1 MCLRSKLCKNFQS
14 AAKKIFFWPFWVWG
28 EKFADDQQT
37 RLKIFLDRSK
47 TKVGTFKNSFII
59 KNRSEKLNY
68 AFLSRLWSTELLN
81 CPNDWDWKVQLKT
94 VCWRVQL
101 KVFPEKKSVSYK
113 MSVWWSFRVTRVIKP
128 KKPRQLGDFF
138 IISRFDNLMD
148 IFWGAK
154 RKNTLAFPL

>member
-1 MCLRSKLCKNFQS
+1 MHKNVEATKKLICGMCLRSKLCKNFQS
-14 AAKKIFFWPFWVWG
+14 AAKKIFFWPFWGWG

-59 KNRSEKLNY
+59 KNRSEKINY
-68 AFLSRLWSTELLN
+68 AFLSRLRSTELMN

-101 KVFPEKKSVSYK
+101 KVFPEKNPFLTKCQSDV
-113 MSVWWSFRVTRVIKP
+113 VLG
-128 KKPRQLGDFF
+128 QLGG
-138 IISRFDNLMD
+138 SNQ
-148 IFWGAK
+148 
-154 RKNTLAFPL
+154 KNPKNMSIW